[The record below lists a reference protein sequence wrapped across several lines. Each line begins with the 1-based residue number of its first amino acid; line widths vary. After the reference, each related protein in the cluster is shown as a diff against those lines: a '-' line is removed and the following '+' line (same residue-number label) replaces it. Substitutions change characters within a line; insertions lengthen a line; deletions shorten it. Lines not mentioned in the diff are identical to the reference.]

1 MRTFIVLEIENDSWK
16 SETWKCQCILF
27 FFFEKSKGKK
37 KQTVKYIGS
46 SNEQNLHNRQTY
58 FEMVIRK
65 MSQKFKF
72 KSYVPQCTK
81 NTHFVRKAPKFSM
94 KYSVTA
100 QFFPGINDTKN
111 HHQYNFSLRHLE
123 EIIRQVHFLEKMKI
137 FKTSHRNF
145 YMNVKLW
152 NFYTKRFWRTLY
164 K

>member
-1 MRTFIVLEIENDSWK
+1 MFLKLEMILEKVKLENVNAF
-16 SETWKCQCILF
+16 LVFF

-72 KSYVPQCTK
+72 KSYVPQCTM

-123 EIIRQVHFLEKMKI
+123 EIIRQVHSLEKMKI

-145 YMNVKLW
+145 YLNIKL
-152 NFYTKRFWRTLY
+152 
-164 K
+164 